1 MDEPKPPQREDEY
14 VESDRDRRVANISLL
29 VFFAALV
36 GAGIW
41 LVNAM
46 FEQRQL
52 DDCIAQGRTNCAP
65 RIDAPAR

>member
-1 MDEPKPPQREDEY
+1 MDEPKPPQREEEY
-14 VESDRDRRVANISLL
+14 VESDRERRIANISLL

-41 LVNAM
+41 LVSAM

-52 DDCIAQGRTNCAP
+52 DNCLAQGRTNCGP

>member
-1 MDEPKPPQREDEY
+1 MNEPKPPQREEDY

-29 VFFAALV
+29 VFFAVLV

-52 DDCIAQGRTNCAP
+52 DDCIAQGRRNCAP
-65 RIDAPAR
+65 RIDAPVR

>member
-1 MDEPKPPQREDEY
+1 MDEPKPPQREEEY

-29 VFFAALV
+29 IFFAVLV

-46 FEQRQL
+46 FEHRQL
-52 DDCIAQGRTNCAP
+52 DDCLAQGRTNCAP
-65 RIDAPAR
+65 RIDAPTR

>member
-1 MDEPKPPQREDEY
+1 MDEPKPPQREDDY

-29 VFFAALV
+29 VFFVVLV
-36 GAGIW
+36 SAGIW

-52 DDCIAQGRTNCAP
+52 DECMARGRTNCAP
-65 RIDAPAR
+65 PIEVPAR